1 VASNAATYHTRQ
13 GGWIFGPGLCAGA
26 KSRDQGP
33 HDDAWGLTAGRDRLL
48 SSWHRPGSRSPPD
61 VSSHTSKGVETHTRN
76 PLLLL
81 RLCGL
86 FLLRLAQRTLFQ
98 LLFQEPPRSYRP
110 VPTARQQML
119 P

>member
-1 VASNAATYHTRQ
+1 VNVTTYHSRQ
-13 GGWIFGPGLCAGA
+13 GGWLFGHTLC
-26 KSRDQGP
+26 KPRDQGP
-33 HDDAWGLTAGRDRLL
+33 HSDAWSLTAGRDRLFSL
-48 SSWHRPGSRSPPD
+48 RHRPGNRSPPD

-86 FLLRLAQRTLFQ
+86 FLLRLAQRALFQ

-110 VPTARQQML
+110 VPTARQHSL